1 MERLNQFI
9 VFTLDEQKFGVPL
22 ASVERVIRA
31 AAVTPL
37 PDAPRV
43 VAGVVNMQ
51 GRIIPVID
59 VSSLFGLP
67 EKDLD
72 PGQQF
77 IISSVSTGAV
87 ALVADWVDGVAGLP
101 ENDVAA
107 AGEIL
112 PRAGCVKGLAK
123 SEDGIILI
131 FDPESIISPGELKK
145 THGEDRR

>member
-1 MERLNQFI
+1 MDSLDQFI
-9 VFTLDEQKFGVPL
+9 VFTLGEQNFGVPL
-22 ASVERVIRA
+22 AGVERVIRA

-67 EKDLD
+67 ERDID

-77 IISSVSTGAV
+77 IIASVPDGAV
-87 ALVADWVDGVAGLP
+87 ALLADRVEGVAGIQAG
-101 ENDVAA
+101 DVAA
-107 AGEIL
+107 SGEIL
-112 PRAGCVKGLAK
+112 PRAGCLKGLAK

-131 FDPESIISPGELKK
+131 FDPEILISLCGLKK
-145 THGEDRR
+145 THREGRG